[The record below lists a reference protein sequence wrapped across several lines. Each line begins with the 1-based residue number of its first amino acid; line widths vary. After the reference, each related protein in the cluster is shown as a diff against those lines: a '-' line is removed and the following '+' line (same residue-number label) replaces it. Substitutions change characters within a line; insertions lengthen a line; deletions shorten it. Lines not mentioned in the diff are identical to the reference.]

1 MNSSNPTSVEE
12 GKETLNSDPVPV
24 SNDTTSAEKRKGKK
38 RTRGQT
44 QVATDAKGEG
54 DSQSVDEPEANEGT
68 SSSASTSRKW
78 TKSAINYLQ
87 AENEKLKQAFVEAKR
102 MMKSPH
108 STSVEAEK
116 ENPKSDSSRRS
127 KDKSPRVLRRGRID
141 PGLTPCA
148 TPSLRINLTPPQ

>member
-1 MNSSNPTSVEE
+1 MSSSNPASAEE

-24 SNDTTSAEKRKGKK
+24 SNDMSSAEKRKGKK

-44 QVATDAKGEG
+44 QVATEAKGEG

-68 SSSASTSRKW
+68 SSSASTSKKW

-87 AENEKLKQAFVEAKR
+87 AENEKLKQALVEAKR
-102 MMKSPH
+102 MMNSPH

-127 KDKSPRVLRRGRID
+127 KDKKVQGY
-141 PGLTPCA
+141 
-148 TPSLRINLTPPQ
+148 

>member
-1 MNSSNPTSVEE
+1 MSSSNPASAEE

-24 SNDTTSAEKRKGKK
+24 SNDMSSAEKRKGKK

-44 QVATDAKGEG
+44 QVATEAKGEG

-68 SSSASTSRKW
+68 SSSASTSKKW

-87 AENEKLKQAFVEAKR
+87 AENEKLKQALVEAKR

-127 KDKSPRVLRRGRID
+127 KDKKSKGTEKRKDRSRVNTLCD
-141 PGLTPCA
+141 TVA
-148 TPSLRINLTPPQ
+148 TN